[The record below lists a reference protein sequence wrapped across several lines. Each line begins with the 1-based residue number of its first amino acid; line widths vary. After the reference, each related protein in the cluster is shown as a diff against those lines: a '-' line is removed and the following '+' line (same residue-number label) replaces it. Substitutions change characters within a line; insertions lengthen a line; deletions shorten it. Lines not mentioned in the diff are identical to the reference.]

1 MQVLIVTGGDTG
13 YPDYL
18 DLSSTETWTRSST
31 RWTPAADL
39 PSPRH
44 SLRGVSFGG
53 HFIVTGEH
61 IAILTHSIKVLL
73 LCEGGGYYGSSF
85 DYSSST
91 TLYSDVLMYDPETGA
106 WIRRGDLQTPRVY
119 HEATTVKWDDIAPFC
134 NQ

>member
-18 DLSSTETWTRSST
+18 DLSSTETWTRGSSQ
-31 RWTPAADL
+31 WTPAADL

-61 IAILTHSIKVLL
+61 IAILTHSIKAHH
-73 LCEGGGYYGSSF
+73 
-85 DYSSST
+85 
-91 TLYSDVLMYDPETGA
+91 A
-106 WIRRGDLQTPRVY
+106 WRNLNLKY
-119 HEATTVKWDDIAPFC
+119 EASEEDHH
-134 NQ
+134 

>member
-18 DLSSTETWTRSST
+18 ELSSTETWTRSST

-73 LCEGGGYYGSSF
+73 LCDIQAEGIMAAASIIAALPP
-85 DYSSST
+85 ST
-91 TLYSDVLMYDPETGA
+91 LM
-106 WIRRGDLQTPRVY
+106 
-119 HEATTVKWDDIAPFC
+119 F
-134 NQ
+134 